1 MPVTSLDGL
10 SKYTSNTLTDEVR
23 DKADSAAT
31 DTKFLGTSN
40 LIQNTSNDIM
50 DDVNTKASATD
61 TKFLGTSN
69 LIQNTSNDIMDDVN
83 TKASATN
90 IKFSGTSNLIQNTS
104 NDIMD
109 DVNTKASATN
119 TKFLGTSNLI
129 QNTSNDIMDDVNTK
143 ASATNIKFLGTS
155 NLIQDTSNYI
165 SDRITEL
172 SLDEV
177 ANGDQNKFIIND
189 QYDGALTVTQ
199 NLTANGEVTFDSNL
213 TVNGDVTLTQT
224 LTVSG
229 NLDINGTTT
238 TVNTAVYTT
247 ESLEVVSS
255 SLDSNSPALK
265 VTETGT
271 ANIMEV
277 YKDSNN
283 VITVDNSGAVTT
295 TGTINGAS
303 PTEMSQ
309 LTGVSSSIQ
318 TQLNAKQNKLTQAA
332 NAGTNVTITD
342 ATGKIDVTIP
352 ALNGAISE
360 ITSADLTVNKA
371 LISDGS
377 GKVNVSAVTSTELG
391 YLGGVTSGIQT
402 QIDAKQGTLSSS
414 TDVTVKKLYTT
425 GAIYINNDNP
435 TLYLQ
440 DTNGRSSMI
449 HCNANSLYFLRGS
462 GTNSTGWETT
472 NGAWPLV
479 INLDTN
485 RADFGGHVTV
495 KGNIT
500 ATGTING
507 VSAAQFTEMASGGG
521 EWKKVLRDD
530 SLPVW
535 NGVAVNTD
543 VAYMY
548 GTTGIYTTVDKLLEQ
563 ATKHGNIAT
572 GDFYIKCRSTYMTG
586 SGTTRT
592 INESKFYL
600 VFYENKLL
608 HYTVVETASL
618 NKNGTH
624 TIKTDFYSTS
634 AAYKT
639 WPVQWYYGNAT
650 FSYQRI
656 QTDTT
661 YSYANIK
668 IRTMTQQDPNATDF
682 AIYFIGEPNVDGNEL
697 YVS

>member
-10 SKYTSNTLTDEVR
+10 SRYTSNTLTDEIR

-31 DTKFLGTSN
+31 DT
-40 LIQNTSNDIM
+40 
-50 DDVNTKASATD
+50 
-61 TKFLGTSN
+61 
-69 LIQNTSNDIMDDVN
+69 
-83 TKASATN
+83 
-90 IKFSGTSNLIQNTS
+90 KFSGTSNLIQNTS

-109 DVNTKASATN
+109 VVNQKADSAATD
-119 TKFLGTSNLI
+119 TKFIGTSNLIQDTSNDIMDVVNQKADSAATDTKFIGTSNLIQDTSNDIMDVVNQKADSAATDTKFIGTSNLI
-129 QNTSNDIMDDVNTK
+129 QNTSNDV
-143 ASATNIKFLGTS
+143 
-155 NLIQDTSNYI
+155 
-165 SDRITEL
+165 SDRITNL

-189 QYDGALTVTQ
+189 QYNGSLTVTQ

-271 ANIMEV
+271 ANIIEV
-277 YKDSNN
+277 YNDSTN
-283 VITVDNSGAVTT
+283 VITVDNSGDVTT

-303 PTEMSQ
+303 AAEIGKLAGIGSTTIIS
-309 LTGVSSSIQ
+309 
-318 TQLNAKQNKLTQAA
+318 QLNAKQNKLTNAA